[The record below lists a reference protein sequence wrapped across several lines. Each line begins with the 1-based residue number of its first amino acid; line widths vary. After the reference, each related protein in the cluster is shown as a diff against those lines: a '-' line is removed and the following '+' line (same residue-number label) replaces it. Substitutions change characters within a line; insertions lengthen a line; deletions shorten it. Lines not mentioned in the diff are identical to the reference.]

1 VYAAGSRVSDEASTR
16 PLAKLDLL
24 ETLPAET
31 QVEADLD
38 FGGKLGRY
46 LVLER
51 IGRGGMGVVYA
62 AYDPVLDRRI
72 AVKLLRGG
80 DGEASAGRQRME
92 REAQALARL
101 SHANVIT
108 VHDVGERDGHMYLA
122 MELVEGATLR
132 DWQKGRPWRE
142 VLGAYLA
149 AARGLAA
156 AHAAG
161 IVHRDFKPDNVL
173 VGTDGRVRVTD
184 FGLARRAGDPTSEA
198 AAKQSPISSAS
209 AFSSDLTAAGTVM
222 GTLSYMAMEQI
233 QGKPVDERSDQCSW
247 CIAAWEGI
255 YGEQPFVTG
264 SFDARKEAMKSAT
277 PKAPAKSA
285 VPRAVQRVLS
295 RGLLP
300 DASARWP
307 SMTELIGVL
316 ERSLS
321 SRKVVIGTA
330 ALGAVTAG
338 AIVFALGQSSGEHRA
353 GNACAEAAL
362 GDAWTPG
369 AKAELEHAF
378 LATGAVF
385 AGDAAN
391 AASHALDAWSARW
404 KKTSVDSCL
413 ATHVQRTQSERTLDL
428 RTACLDR
435 KRDELATTIAALEH
449 ADKGLVEHA
458 ATLPLPDL
466 DPCSDP
472 AALAGGVAPAKD
484 AKERARIEA
493 QLSPIERGIAG
504 GASIE
509 QATRLLAAADAPLA
523 DAQKLAWPPLVARV
537 RRDIAQ
543 LQVQLG
549 KGKDARGALLAAAA
563 DASASG
569 DADSLVELYTE
580 LADLEA
586 RLTSEFALGTSWIEL
601 ARGTLAHLGARPQKQ
616 VAIARETGYVAERA
630 GKWKTA
636 REAYAQE
643 LAQAT
648 PLGHDLELRAL
659 IDAGRAEAALNL
671 LADARGHLERA
682 QQIAKTELGDKHP
695 LLGRVDHDLG
705 TVVYREGKYAESLPL
720 FEAALAIRTAAYGP
734 DSVEV
739 ANTIEARGNVEIV
752 LDRSADAKRDF
763 DQAIAIFTARL
774 GPEAPEVADAY
785 NDIGG
790 TYHRAGD
797 YQKALD
803 NNLHVLAIREKVL
816 GPDHADV
823 GESLVNVAIE
833 AKNLEKWSIVD
844 ANYPRALAI
853 FEKAYGADSIE
864 VAVLMINL
872 GEARRAQGNLDAAQA
887 AYERARTN
895 ITKALGEDH
904 PILAHVWNGLGQVEL
919 ARGHADKAVPLLE
932 RAVAMR
938 EKTESDATDLAES
951 RFALARA
958 LPATDA
964 VRANELASAAR
975 DVYAKSGPGY
985 AKREA
990 AVVSWLAARRS
1001 ATTARPE

>member
-1 VYAAGSRVSDEASTR
+1 MSDEASTR

-24 ETLPAET
+24 ETLPAEARDD
-31 QVEADLD
+31 ADID

-46 LVLER
+46 LILDR

-80 DGEASAGRQRME
+80 DAEASAGRARME

-108 VHDVGERDGHMYLA
+108 VHDVGERDGHMYIA
-122 MELVEGATLR
+122 MELVDGTTLR
-132 DWQKGRPWRE
+132 EWEKGKPWRE
-142 VLGAYLA
+142 VLAAYLA

-184 FGLARRAGDPTSEA
+184 FGLARRAGESTSEA
-198 AAKQSPISSAS
+198 APKQSPIGTPS

-222 GTLSYMAMEQI
+222 GTLAYMAVEQI
-233 QGKPVDERSDQCSW
+233 DGKTVDERSDQCSW

-264 SFDARKEAMKSAT
+264 SFEARKTAMRTAA
-277 PKAPAKSA
+277 PKPPAKSP
-285 VPRAVQRVLS
+285 VPRAVQRALQ

-307 SMTELIGVL
+307 SMTELLAVL
-316 ERSLS
+316 ERALS
-321 SRKVVIGTA
+321 SRKVVIGAA

-338 AIVFALGQSSGEHRA
+338 AVVFALGQSSGEHRA
-353 GNACAEAAL
+353 GNACAQAAL

-385 AGDAAN
+385 AHDAAN
-391 AASHALDAWSARW
+391 AASRALDGWSERW
-404 KKTSVDSCL
+404 RRTSVDSCM

-435 KRDELATTIAALEH
+435 KRDELATTLAALDH
-449 ADKGLVEHA
+449 ADRGLVERA
-458 ATLPLPDL
+458 AALPLPDL
-466 DPCSDP
+466 DACNDP
-472 AALAGGVAPAKD
+472 AALAGGIAPARD
-484 AKERARIEA
+484 AKERTRIEA
-493 QLSPIERGIAG
+493 QLAPIEQGIAG
-504 GASIE
+504 GASLDRAKE
-509 QATRLLAAADAPLA
+509 LLAATDAPLA
-523 DAQKLAWPPLVARV
+523 AAQKLGWAPLVSRV
-537 RRDIAQ
+537 RRDVAE

-549 KGKDARGALLAAAA
+549 HGKEARGALLAAAA
-563 DASASG
+563 ESSAAGDSDA
-569 DADSLVELYTE
+569 LVVLYTE

-586 RLTSEFALGTSWIEL
+586 RLTSEFALGTSWVEL
-601 ARGTLAHLGARPQKQ
+601 ARGTLSHLGARPQKQ

-630 GKWKTA
+630 GKWKKA

-648 PLGHDLELRAL
+648 PLGQDLELRAL
-659 IDAGRAEAALNL
+659 VDVGRAEASLNL
-671 LADARGHLERA
+671 LPDARTHLERA
-682 QQIAKTELGDKHP
+682 QQLAHTELGDKHP
-695 LLGRVDHDLG
+695 LLGRVDHDLA
-705 TVVYREGKYAESLPL
+705 TVVYREGKYADSLPL
-720 FEAALAIRTAAYGP
+720 FETALAIRTAAYGP
-734 DSVEV
+734 DSVEA
-739 ANTIEARGNVEIV
+739 ANTIEAIGNVEIM
-752 LDRSADAKRDF
+752 LDRSADAQRHF
-763 DQAIAIFTARL
+763 DQAIQIFTARL

-803 NNLHVLAIREKVL
+803 NGLHVLAIREKVL

-823 GESLVNVAIE
+823 GESLVNTAIE
-833 AKNLEKWSIVD
+833 AKNLEKWNIVD
-844 ANYPRALAI
+844 GHYPRALAI
-853 FEKAYGADSIE
+853 FEKAYGPQSIE

-895 ITKALGEDH
+895 ITKTLGEDH

-958 LPATDA
+958 LPAA
-964 VRANELASAAR
+964 EQVRATQLAIAAR
-975 DVYAKSGPGY
+975 DAYAQAGPGY
-985 AKREA
+985 AKRA
-990 AVVSWLAARRS
+990 AGVVTWLAARRS
-1001 ATTARPE
+1001 AATTRPE

>member
-1 VYAAGSRVSDEASTR
+1 VSDDASTR
-16 PLAKLDLL
+16 PVAKLDLL
-24 ETLPAET
+24 ETLPAAHDD
-31 QVEADLD
+31 ADLD

-46 LVLER
+46 LVLDR

-80 DGEASAGRQRME
+80 DGEASSGRARME

-122 MELVEGATLR
+122 MELVDGATLG
-132 DWQKGRPWRE
+132 DWQKAKPWRE
-142 VLGAYLA
+142 VLAAYLA

-184 FGLARRAGDPTSEA
+184 FGLARRAGDTTTA
-198 AAKQSPISSAS
+198 ASAKQSPISPAS

-222 GTLSYMAMEQI
+222 GTLAYMAVEQI
-233 QGKPVDERSDQCSW
+233 DGKPVDERSDQCSW

-264 SFDARKEAMKSAT
+264 SFDARKTAMRT
-277 PKAPAKSA
+277 TVPKPPAKTP
-285 VPRAVQRVLS
+285 VPRAVQRALQ
-295 RGLLP
+295 RGLSP

-307 SMTELIGVL
+307 SMNALIAVL
-316 ERSLS
+316 ERALS
-321 SRKVVIGTA
+321 SRKVVLGAA
-330 ALGAVTAG
+330 ALGAVAAG
-338 AIVFALGQSSGEHRA
+338 AAVFAIGQSSGEHRA
-353 GNACAEAAL
+353 GNACAQAAI

-378 LATGAVF
+378 EATGAVF
-385 AGDAAN
+385 ARDAAS
-391 AASHALDAWSARW
+391 AANRALDAWSARW
-404 KKTSVDSCL
+404 RKTSIDSCL

-435 KRDELATTIAALEH
+435 KRDELVTTL
-449 ADKGLVEHA
+449 
-458 ATLPLPDL
+458 ATLDHAGRGVVERAAVLALPDL
-466 DPCSDP
+466 DACSDP
-472 AALAGGVAPAKD
+472 AALAGRVAPARD
-484 AKERARIEA
+484 PKERARIEA
-493 QLSPIERGIAG
+493 LLAPIEQGLAA
-504 GASIE
+504 GASLE
-509 QATRLLAAADAPLA
+509 QAKQLLAATDPPLA
-523 DAQKLAWPPLVARV
+523 AALKLAWPPLVARV

-549 KGKDARGALLAAAA
+549 HGKDARAALLAAAA
-563 DASASG
+563 SSSEAGDTDA
-569 DADSLVELYTE
+569 LVELYTE

-586 RLTSEFALGTSWIEL
+586 RLTSEFTLGTSWVEL
-601 ARGTLAHLGARPQKQ
+601 ARGTLAHLGPRPQKQ
-616 VAIARETGYVAERA
+616 VAIARATGYVAERA
-630 GKWKTA
+630 GHWKKA

-648 PLGHDLELRAL
+648 PLGHDVELRAL
-659 IDAGRAEAALNL
+659 VDVGRAEASLNL
-671 LADARGHLERA
+671 LTDARSHLEQA
-682 QQIAKTELGDKHP
+682 QRVARSELGEQHP
-695 LLGRVDHDLG
+695 LVARVDHDLG
-705 TVVYREGKYAESLPL
+705 TVVFREGKYGDAMPL
-720 FEAALAIRTAAYGP
+720 FAKALAIRSAAYGP

-739 ANTIEARGNVEIV
+739 ANTTEAIGNTEIM
-752 LDRSADAKRDF
+752 LDHTADAQRHF
-763 DQAIAIFTARL
+763 DQAIQIFTARL

-803 NNLHVLAIREKVL
+803 NSLHVLAIREKVL

-823 GESLVNVAIE
+823 GESLVNAAIE

-853 FEKAYGADSIE
+853 FEKAYGPQSIE

-887 AYERARTN
+887 AYDRARTN
-895 ITKALGEDH
+895 IAKSLGEDH
-904 PILAHVWNGLGQVEL
+904 PLLAHVWNGLGQVEL
-919 ARGHADKAVPLLE
+919 ARGHADQAVTVLE

-958 LPATDA
+958 LPATEA
-964 VRANELASAAR
+964 VRATQLAIAAR
-975 DVYAKSGPGY
+975 DAYATAGAGY
-985 AKREA
+985 AKRHT

>member
-1 VYAAGSRVSDEASTR
+1 MYAAGIRVSDEASTR

-24 ETLPAET
+24 ETLPADT
-31 QVEADLD
+31 TVEADLD

-51 IGRGGMGVVYA
+51 IGSGGMGVVYA

-80 DGEASAGRQRME
+80 DAEASAGRARME

-122 MELVEGATLR
+122 MELVEGTTLR
-132 DWQKGRPWRE
+132 EWQKGRPWRE

-184 FGLARRAGDPTSEA
+184 FGLARRAGDATSEA
-198 AAKQSPISSAS
+198 AAKQSPITTAS

-222 GTLSYMAMEQI
+222 GTLSYMAVEQTE
-233 QGKPVDERSDQCSW
+233 GKPVDERSDQCSW

-264 SFDARKEAMKSAT
+264 SFDARKAAMKTAT
-277 PKAPAKSA
+277 PKPPAKSP
-285 VPRAVQRVLS
+285 VPRTIQRALL
-295 RGLLP
+295 RGLSP
-300 DASARWP
+300 DANARWP
-307 SMTELIGVL
+307 SMAELIAAV
-316 ERSLS
+316 ERALS
-321 SRKVVIGTA
+321 SRRVVLGVA
-330 ALGAVTAG
+330 VVGAVTAG

-369 AKAELEHAF
+369 AKAALEHAF

-385 AGDAAN
+385 ANDAAG
-391 AASHALDAWSARW
+391 ASIRALDAWSTRW
-404 KKTSVDSCL
+404 RRTSIDSCL

-435 KRDELATTIAALEH
+435 KRQELATTLAALAH
-449 ADKGLVEHA
+449 ADRTLVEHA
-458 ATLPLPDL
+458 AALPLPDL

-493 QLSPIERGIAG
+493 LLAPIEQGIAG
-504 GASIE
+504 GASLDRANE
-509 QATRLLAAADAPLA
+509 LLAETAAPLAAAE
-523 DAQKLAWPPLVARV
+523 KLGWPPLIARV
-537 RRDIAQ
+537 RRDVAQ
-543 LQVQLG
+543 LDVQLG
-549 KGKDARGALLAAAA
+549 HGKDARGALLAAAA
-563 DASASG
+563 EASAAG
-569 DADSLVELYTE
+569 DADTLVELYTE

-601 ARGTLAHLGARPQKQ
+601 ARGTLSHLGTRRQKQ

-648 PLGHDLELRAL
+648 PLGSDLELRAL
-659 IDAGRAEAALNL
+659 IDAGRAEASLNL
-671 LADARGHLERA
+671 LTDARSHLERA
-682 QQIAKTELGDKHP
+682 QQLAREGLGAQHP

-705 TVVYREGKYAESLPL
+705 TVVYREGKYADALPL

-739 ANTIEARGNVEIV
+739 ANTIEAIGNVEIV
-752 LDRSADAKRDF
+752 LDRASDAQRHF
-763 DQAIAIFTARL
+763 DQAIQIFTARL

-803 NNLHVLAIREKVL
+803 NALHVLAIREKVL
-816 GPDHADV
+816 GRDHADV
-823 GESLVNVAIE
+823 GESLVNAAIE
-833 AKNLEKWSIVD
+833 AKNLKKWSVVD
-844 ANYPRALAI
+844 ASYPRALAI
-853 FEKAYGADSIE
+853 FEKAYGPQSVE

-887 AYERARTN
+887 AYERARANLT
-895 ITKALGEDH
+895 TTLGPDH
-904 PILAHVWNGLGQVEL
+904 PILAHVWNGLGQLEL
-919 ARGHADKAVPLLE
+919 ARGHLDKAVPMLE
-932 RAVAMR
+932 HAVAMR

-964 VRANELASAAR
+964 VRATQLAIAAR
-975 DVYAKSGPGY
+975 GVYAKAGAGY
-985 AKREA
+985 QARA
-990 AVVSWLAARRS
+990 AEVVSWLAARRD
-1001 ATTARPE
+1001 AATARPE